1 MPKVDADW
9 LQAFADGLFSLADKY
24 QLDLI
29 GGDTTLGP
37 LTLSIQAMGLVPVN
51 QALKRSA
58 AKVGDLI
65 YVTGSIGDANR

>member
-1 MPKVDADW
+1 MGAEPMAITLALTMPKVDADW

-37 LTLSIQAMGLVPVN
+37 LTL
-51 QALKRSA
+51 R
-58 AKVGDLI
+58 
-65 YVTGSIGDANR
+65 